1 MKRNLLRPM
10 MMLGF
15 LALLLPV
22 LTGVA
27 AAQEGQRPKTED
39 LFPETAVVFVQIDD
53 IRDFMSKMADSNFG
67 RMLQDER
74 IAPLAGELYQQALDA
89 YSDVEDRVGLSAEE
103 IQSLP
108 AGELAFA
115 VVAPKRKNPA
125 IVFLI
130 ETDEENEAVNK
141 ALERLREAVEN
152 QAAESDDGE
161 ATDDDSEQDEE
172 SDSVESDDSDDSDDD
187 DLNQETTDE
196 VVYEK
201 FRIDDQ
207 TVTIFRKN
215 GTIVGSNNKD
225 VLEDI
230 HERWMGRP
238 VEKVRPLSENRKFV
252 TIMNRCRGSK
262 DTPPEMR
269 MYADPIE
276 FARSATRGNI
286 AAQAGLNML
295 PVLGL
300 DGLLGIGGS
309 VLFGEQDFESVFHGH
324 LLLANPRKGIFEMIA
339 LKPADYRP
347 QPWVPADIVSYMT
360 TSWDI
365 PTMFSEFEKIFDT
378 FTQPGNFRENVLTE
392 INEEI
397 GLDLEEDIIKL
408 LSGRFT
414 YVQWNVKPYAFN
426 SASNIIAAQVVDPER
441 AEEVIDKLVQRI
453 LDEDEDNIVR
463 DTYKGQDYWKMPDE
477 QANRQREVMRENGV
491 AIELRAT
498 QPAFA
503 LLGDHI
509 IFCDHPDSL
518 KRIIDTD
525 RGDVTSLL
533 DSPEFQVVMNK
544 MTRLLGTDMPAA
556 LLYSRPAEQLRM
568 WFEIAN
574 SEGTRGFLETAAE
587 ENRYAEGVLRAIEDN
602 PLPDFEEIK
611 HYFPPQ
617 GAFVTDDDTGYHMM
631 TFSLKADDP
640 SLTDR

>member
-1 MKRNLLRPM
+1 MKRHLLRHSLIFSM
-10 MMLGF
+10 
-15 LALLLPV
+15 LALLLPM
-22 LTGVA
+22 TARFA
-27 AAQEGQRPKTED
+27 AAQEDQRPKTED
-39 LFPETAVVFVQIDD
+39 LLPETTVLFIQIED
-53 IRDFMSKMADSNFG
+53 IRDFMSKMSDSNFG

-108 AGELAFA
+108 AGELMFA

-125 IVFLI
+125 VVFLI
-130 ETDEENEAVNK
+130 ETDEENEIVDK
-141 ALERLREAVEN
+141 ALGRLREVIES
-152 QAAESDDGE
+152 QAAEEGDGE
-161 ATDDDSEQDEE
+161 TTESAEDTEADEPRDDDQD
-172 SDSVESDDSDDSDDD
+172 
-187 DLNQETTDE
+187 QEATDE

-207 TVTIFRKN
+207 TVTIFRKH
-215 GTIVGSNNKD
+215 GTIVGSNNRE

-269 MYADPIE
+269 LFADPIE
-276 FARSATRGNI
+276 FARSATRGNL

-300 DGLLGIGGS
+300 DGLLGVGGS

-324 LLLANPRKGIFEMIA
+324 LLLANPRKGIFEMIS

-347 QPWVPADIVSYMT
+347 QPWVPADIVTYMT

-365 PTMFSEFEKIFDT
+365 PTMFAELEKIFDT
-378 FTQPGNFRENVLTE
+378 FTQPGNFRENVLAE
-392 INEEI
+392 VNEEI
-397 GLDLEEDIIKL
+397 GLDLEEDVVKL
-408 LSGRFT
+408 LTGRFT
-414 YVQWNVKPYAFN
+414 YVQWNVKPYAIN
-426 SASNIIAAQVVDPER
+426 SASNIIAAQVKDPER
-441 AEEVIDKLVQRI
+441 AQEVVEQLVQRI
-453 LDEDEDNIVR
+453 LNEDEDNLVR

-477 QANRQREVMRENGV
+477 QADRQLDIIRERGTAV
-491 AIELRAT
+491 ELRAT

-503 LLGDHI
+503 LLGDYV
-509 IFCDHPDSL
+509 IFCDHPDTL

-525 RGDVTSLL
+525 RGEVTALL
-533 DSPEFQVVMNK
+533 DSPEFQVVKNK
-544 MTRLLGTDMPAA
+544 MTRLLGTDMPAG
-556 LLYSRPAEQLRM
+556 LLFSRPAEQLRM

-617 GAFVTDDDTGYHMM
+617 GAFITDDDTGYHMM

-640 SLTDR
+640 SLTGR